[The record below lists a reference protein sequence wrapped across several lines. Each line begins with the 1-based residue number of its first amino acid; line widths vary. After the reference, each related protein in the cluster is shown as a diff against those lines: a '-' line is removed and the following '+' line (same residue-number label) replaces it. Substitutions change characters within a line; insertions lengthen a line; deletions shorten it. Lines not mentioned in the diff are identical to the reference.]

1 MSKRVRVGVRE
12 YYSHNE
18 VRVEVSDKLKELL
31 YAKAAERIEAA
42 KPIVANTMF
51 NEPEQGEVEVED
63 EVEQEPQE
71 DQGE

>member
-1 MSKRVRVGVRE
+1 MDNVIAMIATGASA
-12 YYSHNE
+12 SD
-18 VRVEVSDKLKELL
+18 VSDNLKNLL

-42 KPIVANTMF
+42 KPLVANTMF

>member
-1 MSKRVRVGVRE
+1 MDNVIDMIATGASA
-12 YYSHNE
+12 SD
-18 VRVEVSDKLKELL
+18 VSANLKNLL

-42 KPIVANTMF
+42 KPLVANTMF

>member
-1 MSKRVRVGVRE
+1 MDNVIDMIATHAS
-12 YYSHNE
+12 SS
-18 VRVEVSDKLKELL
+18 EVSDKLKELL

-51 NEPEQGEVEVED
+51 NEPEQGEVED

>member
-1 MSKRVRVGVRE
+1 MDNVIDMIATGAS
-12 YYSHNE
+12 SSD
-18 VRVEVSDKLKELL
+18 VSDNLKNLL

-51 NEPEQGEVEVED
+51 NEPEQGEVED

>member
-1 MSKRVRVGVRE
+1 MDNVIDMIATDAS
-12 YYSHNE
+12 SS
-18 VRVEVSDKLKELL
+18 EVSDKLKELL

-42 KPIVANTMF
+42 KHIVANTMCK
-51 NEPEQGEVEVED
+51 EPEQGEVED

>member
-1 MSKRVRVGVRE
+1 MDNVIDMIATGASA
-12 YYSHNE
+12 SD
-18 VRVEVSDKLKELL
+18 VSDSLQNLL

-51 NEPEQGEVEVED
+51 NEPEQGEVED

>member
-1 MSKRVRVGVRE
+1 MDNVIDMIATDAS
-12 YYSHNE
+12 SS
-18 VRVEVSDKLKELL
+18 EVSDKLKELL

-51 NEPEQGEVEVED
+51 NEPEQGEVEVEVED

>member
-1 MSKRVRVGVRE
+1 MSVT
-12 YYSHNE
+12 S
-18 VRVEVSDKLKELL
+18 LKNLL

-42 KPIVANTMF
+42 KPLVANTMF

>member
-1 MSKRVRVGVRE
+1 MDNVIDMIATDAS
-12 YYSHNE
+12 SS
-18 VRVEVSDKLKELL
+18 EVSDKLKELL

-51 NEPEQGEVEVED
+51 NEPEQGEIEVED

>member
-1 MSKRVRVGVRE
+1 MDNVIDMIATGASA
-12 YYSHNE
+12 SD
-18 VRVEVSDKLKELL
+18 VSDSLKNLL
-31 YAKAAERIEAA
+31 YAKAAERIEAT

-51 NEPEQGEVEVED
+51 NEPEQGEVED